1 MLLSV
6 CCCCDE
12 FVYGIEYRCFEV
24 LVTVCGPL
32 AGEGQAGDAIDIAG
46 EFWRLGVAPDG
57 GWHLLEKC
65 FTNGLGN
72 GLGDECF

>member
-1 MLLSV
+1 MLVSV
-6 CCCCDE
+6 FCCCDE
-12 FVYGIEYRCFEV
+12 FVYGIEYSCFEV

-32 AGEGQAGDAIDIAG
+32 TGEGQVGDASDVAG
-46 EFWRLGVAPDG
+46 EFWGLGVAPDG
-57 GWHLLEKC
+57 CWHLLEKC